1 LASTHNLALAA
12 EQSFERYGD
21 YESLFF
27 EGRWHRSGELLERAR
42 RLAGGLREVGVEPGD
57 RVVVYAANR
66 PEVPVAYNAVW
77 RAGAVV
83 TPAIFL
89 LPAAELRHIVDDSG
103 ARALI
108 TSPEFAETA
117 REAAGGAAVITTEE
131 LPELEQADPSE
142 IVPRADSDLAALMY
156 TGGTTGR
163 AKGVMLSHE
172 GVWFAGKAGH
182 DAGYVPNINV
192 SLTAL
197 PLSHAYGLLLTA
209 IGLHTAEP
217 HRSVLLR
224 WFDPET
230 WLALAAEHRVQIAAV
245 VPSMIQLL
253 VAQPLEEYDL
263 SALRFIAS
271 GAAPLAPELAA
282 ELERRLPAVEIRE
295 GYGLTETSALVAT
308 TPPGRGR
315 RGSVGLPVPG
325 TEVAVLDELDEELPP
340 GEIGEICC
348 RSRSA
353 MLGYWREPDLTAETM
368 RAGWLHTGD
377 MGYLDAEG
385 YLYVVDRRKDLIIR
399 GGFNVFPRDV
409 EEALLEH
416 PAIAAAAVVGRP
428 DEAHGEEVV
437 AFVAPSRELDPGDVV
452 AWARERIGGYKYPRE
467 VHVLPSLPLTPV
479 GKVDRKALRR
489 HLGELTAG
497 GERVTEPADA

>member
-1 LASTHNLALAA
+1 MASTHNLALAA
-12 EQSFERYGD
+12 EQSFERHGD
-21 YESLFF
+21 YESLLF

-42 RLAGGLREVGVEPGD
+42 RLAGGLRDVGVEPGD

-66 PEVPVAYNAVW
+66 PDVQVAYNAIW

-89 LPAAELRHIVDDSG
+89 LPTAELRHIINDAE

-108 TSPEFAETA
+108 TSPEFADTA
-117 REAAGGAAVITTEE
+117 REAAAGSCVITTEE
-131 LPELEQADPSE
+131 LQELERAEPSE
-142 IVPRADSDLAALMY
+142 IVPRVDSDLAALMY

-172 GVWFAGKAGH
+172 GIWFAGKAGH
-182 DAGYVPNINV
+182 DAGYVPHINV

-209 IGLHTAEP
+209 VGLHTAEP
-217 HRSVLLR
+217 HRSILLR
-224 WFDPET
+224 WFDPEA

-263 SALRFIAS
+263 SALRFVAS

-295 GYGLTETSALVAT
+295 GYGLTETSALVST
-308 TPPGRGR
+308 NPPGRGR

-325 TEVAVLDELDEELPP
+325 TEVAVLDDRDEELPP

-348 RSRSA
+348 RSRSV

-377 MGYLDAEG
+377 MGYRDAEG
-385 YLYVVDRRKDLIIR
+385 YLYVVDRKKDLIIR

-416 PAIAAAAVVGRP
+416 PAVAAAAVVGRP
-428 DEAHGEEVV
+428 DDAHGEEVV
-437 AFVAPSRELDPGDVV
+437 AFVALTHGLDPADVIG
-452 AWARERIGGYKYPRE
+452 WARERIGGYKYPRE
-467 VHVLPSLPLTPV
+467 VHVLPALPLTPV

-489 HLGELTAG
+489 RLGDLAATSIRATD
-497 GERVTEPADA
+497 RTEA